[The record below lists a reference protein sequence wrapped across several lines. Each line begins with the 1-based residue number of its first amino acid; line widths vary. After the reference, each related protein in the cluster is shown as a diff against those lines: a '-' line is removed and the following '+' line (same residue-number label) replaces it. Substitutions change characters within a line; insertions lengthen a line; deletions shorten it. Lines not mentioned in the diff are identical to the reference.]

1 MDAAAHLHRLFG
13 HESFRPGQQEA
24 VEAAF
29 AGRDA
34 LVVMPTGSG
43 KSLCYQLPGLALDG
57 LTIVISP
64 LVALMRD
71 QGDALAAAGHGAAR
85 VLNASLPPGEADSVL
100 AALAD
105 GSCGLVLVAPERFGD
120 ARFRAAIEERE
131 IALFAVDEAHC
142 LSEWGHDFRPDYLRL
157 ADARDAIG
165 ARCTMALTA
174 TATPRVAAD
183 IMRALRLRDP
193 VEVRTGV
200 DRPNLTFDVA
210 AVQGERARLSLLA
223 AGLADPS
230 QRPAIVYAGTRARC
244 EDVAERLREADLPAE
259 AYHAGLGAAER
270 DARQARFMA
279 SDDGVMVATTAF
291 GMGVDKADVRSVWH
305 WSLPASL
312 EGYYQESGRAG
323 RDGEPARCVLL
334 YSPADRGL
342 VAHFIRQS
350 EVSRDDV
357 NNLLALVAGRS
368 DADGRFAVGL
378 DGLGERSRALVAV
391 AERIGAVELEPG
403 RVDEAR
409 GTLRLRAVGHRR
421 ASEVERASK
430 HFARQRWDALAA
442 ITAYAAGGECRRVR
456 AAAPLPRPARAGA
469 RRALLRHLR
478 ATGRPG
484 HGRHRRHGSAG
495 RGARRG
501 RRRAPGGGPHRP
513 RSDPARPRPHARPLR
528 RGAGLRQ
535 RCRATAAPSCSPRST
550 LSSPRASSS
559 RAGAPGPCCG
569 APGAASAP
577 RGAGRPGRRGSLAR
591 GCATGGSS
599 ERAATACRP
608 TWLRPTRA
616 STRSVAGCPATPA
629 SSRTCPAWVPRA
641 SSAMAT
647 TCWSSC
653 APRVGRGLPGHLCP
667 YDARQ

>member
-1 MDAAAHLHRLFG
+1 M
-13 HESFRPGQQEA
+13 
-24 VEAAF
+24 
-29 AGRDA
+29 
-34 LVVMPTGSG
+34 
-43 KSLCYQLPGLALDG
+43 
-57 LTIVISP
+57 
-64 LVALMRD
+64 
-71 QGDALAAAGHGAAR
+71 
-85 VLNASLPPGEADSVL
+85 L

-120 ARFRAAIEERE
+120 RRFRAALEGRE
-131 IALFAVDEAHC
+131 ISLFAVDEAHC

-210 AVQGERARLSLLA
+210 AVQGERARLALLA
-223 AGLADPS
+223 AGLAEPES
-230 QRPAIVYAGTRARC
+230 RPAIVYAGTRARC
-244 EDVAERLREADLPAE
+244 EEVAERLREADLPAE

-270 DARQARFMA
+270 DARQGRFMA
-279 SDDGVMVATTAF
+279 SSDGVMVATTAF

-323 RDGEPARCVLL
+323 RDGGPARCVLL
-334 YSPADRGL
+334 YSPSDRGL

-350 EVSRDDV
+350 EVGRDDV
-357 NNLLALVAGRS
+357 NGLLALIAGRA
-368 DADGRFAVGL
+368 DGDGRFAVAL

-442 ITAYAAGGECRRVR
+442 ITAYAAGGDCRRSVLLKHFRDAHEPAPAGRCCDICEPPGDLATGGVDRAALRQAVLGAAAAARPAVGRTGLDQILRGLDRVRVRYGDVPGFGSAAGLGRAAVLAAIDAVVGDGELVSSGGARPVLRVPGASPAAPPPAGPLDADLAARLRDWRLERSRNDGVPAYVVLTNACLDEVCRRLPSDEDELLEVPGMGPARIERYGRDLLELVR
-456 AAAPLPRPARAGA
+456 AASGAGASRPPLP
-469 RRALLRHLR
+469 
-478 ATGRPG
+478 
-484 HGRHRRHGSAG
+484 
-495 RGARRG
+495 
-501 RRRAPGGGPHRP
+501 
-513 RSDPARPRPHARPLR
+513 
-528 RGAGLRQ
+528 
-535 RCRATAAPSCSPRST
+535 
-550 LSSPRASSS
+550 
-559 RAGAPGPCCG
+559 
-569 APGAASAP
+569 
-577 RGAGRPGRRGSLAR
+577 
-591 GCATGGSS
+591 
-599 ERAATACRP
+599 
-608 TWLRPTRA
+608 
-616 STRSVAGCPATPA
+616 V
-629 SSRTCPAWVPRA
+629 
-641 SSAMAT
+641 
-647 TCWSSC
+647 
-653 APRVGRGLPGHLCP
+653 
-667 YDARQ
+667 

>member
-1 MDAAAHLHRLFG
+1 VDAAAHLERLFG
-13 HESFRPGQQEA
+13 HESFRPGQQQA

-71 QGDALAAAGHGAAR
+71 QGDALARAGHGAAR
-85 VLNASLPPGEADSVL
+85 VLNASLPPGEAEAVL

-120 ARFRAAIEERE
+120 VRFRAAIAERE

-210 AVQGERARLSLLA
+210 AVQGERARLALLA

-244 EDVAERLREADLPAE
+244 DDVAQRLRDADLPAE
-259 AYHAGLGAAER
+259 SYHAGLGSAER
-270 DARQARFMA
+270 DARQGRFMA

-323 RDGEPARCVLL
+323 RDGGPARCVLL

-357 NNLLALVAGRS
+357 NGLLALVAGRS
-368 DADGRFAVGL
+368 DADGRFAVAL

-442 ITAYAAGGECRRVR
+442 ITAYAAGGECRRAVLLRHFRDPHPPAPAGRCCDICEPPGDLATGGIDIVALR
-456 AAAPLPRPARAGA
+456 AAVLGVATAARPSVGRTGLDQILRGLDRMRARYGEVPGFGSAAGLGRAAVLSAIDAAVAEGGLASSGGARPVLRPPGAARSSSAPAVAATPVDADLAGRLRAWRLERSRNDGVPAYVVATNACLDELCRRLPGDEEELAEVPGMGPARVERYGRDLLELVRAGA
-469 RRALLRHLR
+469 
-478 ATGRPG
+478 
-484 HGRHRRHGSAG
+484 
-495 RGARRG
+495 
-501 RRRAPGGGPHRP
+501 
-513 RSDPARPRPHARPLR
+513 
-528 RGAGLRQ
+528 GAG
-535 RCRATAAPSCSPRST
+535 PS
-550 LSSPRASSS
+550 
-559 RAGAPGPCCG
+559 
-569 APGAASAP
+569 
-577 RGAGRPGRRGSLAR
+577 RP
-591 GCATGGSS
+591 
-599 ERAATACRP
+599 P
-608 TWLRPTRA
+608 
-616 STRSVAGCPATPA
+616 
-629 SSRTCPAWVPRA
+629 
-641 SSAMAT
+641 
-647 TCWSSC
+647 
-653 APRVGRGLPGHLCP
+653 LPV
-667 YDARQ
+667 